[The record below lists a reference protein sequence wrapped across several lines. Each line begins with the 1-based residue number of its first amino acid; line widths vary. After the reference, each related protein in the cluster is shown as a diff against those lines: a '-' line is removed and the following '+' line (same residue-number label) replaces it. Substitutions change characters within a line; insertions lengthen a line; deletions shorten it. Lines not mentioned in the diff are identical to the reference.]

1 MQSVALCRM
10 YLCVRV
16 RKVILGIRL
25 LRVDRYQLNQ
35 SPKQRLPTRAIPH
48 PAAPTPSVARSTAR
62 PSAPVCPPTKAHR
75 PTVVPSVRS
84 TPSVPQVRPALINDA
99 LIRAPTCAATTP
111 NVRLSII
118 RLCAHVCLASLEIRS
133 HNVRSSKL
141 HPPRLKPRPVTPVSP
156 PRVALMP
163 GVGFRMSTQCASA
176 CPITMAMLMKVV
188 APSVSSIPTVH

>member
-62 PSAPVCPPTKAHR
+62 PSAPVCPPTKARR
-75 PTVVPSVRS
+75 PTVGPSALS
-84 TPSVPQVRPALINDA
+84 IPSVPLRKRVSISGAQTRVP
-99 LIRAPTCAATTP
+99 IRA
-111 NVRLSII
+111 
-118 RLCAHVCLASLEIRS
+118 VC
-133 HNVRSSKL
+133 VRSV
-141 HPPRLKPRPVTPVSP
+141 R
-156 PRVALMP
+156 
-163 GVGFRMSTQCASA
+163 
-176 CPITMAMLMKVV
+176 
-188 APSVSSIPTVH
+188 